1 MKERLELDSDV
12 NVGSPDFKNLVDS
25 TFETLLTITT
35 ILSGVYVAV
44 SFDWFAQAVAEPH
57 PGEPMSP
64 EMVTQAITGV
74 FLGLIFILPLVLVLL
89 AWAMSKFRGSSSW
102 RTAAWSGLLYCLAQ
116 DFVGVLALL
125 AFPLI
130 AENIFIG
137 PLLVAAFVFVI
148 IVPTTLGIALGYQ
161 VTVRYDQDLLR
172 LGARKRRYALTATI
186 TIIAILCIQAILGMA
201 ILSL

>member
-1 MKERLELDSDV
+1 MESDA
-12 NVGSPDFKNLVDS
+12 NVGLSDFRALVDS
-25 TFETLLTITT
+25 AFETLLTITT

-44 SFDWFAQAVAEPH
+44 SFDWFASALSEPH

-64 EMVTQAITGV
+64 QMVTQAITGV
-74 FLGLIFILPLVLVLL
+74 FLGLIFILPLVIVVL
-89 AWAMSKFRGSSSW
+89 AWALSKLWGSSYW

-130 AENIFIG
+130 AENIFVG
-137 PLLVAAFVFVI
+137 PLLLSAVVFVI
-148 IVPTTLGIALGYQ
+148 IIPTTLGITLGYR
-161 VTVRYDQDLLR
+161 VTVRYDRDLLQ
-172 LGARKRRYALTATI
+172 LGARKRSYALTAMT
-186 TIIAILCIQAILGMA
+186 TVIAILTIQAILGLF